1 MITNKQNKMKT
12 AKILISTAFTGL
24 LFLVLVSFM
33 KAPKNDYTTVQQK
46 KWAAPASADKITNPL
61 KGDQKSLATGK
72 KLFKMQCAV
81 CHGFKGKGDGV
92 AGAGLNPKPA
102 NLTSEAVQSQTDGAI
117 FWKIQEGLG
126 PMPNYKSSL
135 KENYRWSIINY
146 IRTLK

>member
-1 MITNKQNKMKT
+1 MKT
-12 AKILISTAFTGL
+12 KKIIYSLSLAGIFYAI
-24 LFLVLVSFM
+24 LVSFIS
-33 KAPKNDYTTVQQK
+33 APTNVNYIDVQQK
-46 KWAAPASADKITNPL
+46 KWVAPESADKIVNPL
-61 KGDQKSLATGK
+61 KGDEKSLSIGK